1 MNMALRVDDNNGTM
15 GVRVV
20 GTLEF
25 KIGLT
30 TTIEKFNA
38 EIGEHHFLFLFTA
51 VLLVCTKDTDCRERL

>member
-1 MNMALRVDDNNGTM
+1 MNMALRVDDNNG
-15 GVRVV
+15 GRV